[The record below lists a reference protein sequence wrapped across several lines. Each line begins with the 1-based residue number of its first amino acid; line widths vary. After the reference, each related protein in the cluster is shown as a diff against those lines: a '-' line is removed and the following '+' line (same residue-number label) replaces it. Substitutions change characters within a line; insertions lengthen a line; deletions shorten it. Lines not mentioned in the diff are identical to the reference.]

1 MYNGWKN
8 RATWN
13 VALWINND
21 EELYKKAVRWVQK
34 RRKEGKSI
42 TYTAF
47 STETSLRYKKTP
59 DGFAYV
65 SPELCKTELTRMLK
79 ELV

>member
-21 EELYKKAVRWVQK
+21 EELYKKAVRWAQK

-42 TYTAF
+42 SYTAF

-59 DGFAYV
+59 DGYAYV
-65 SPELCKTELTRMLK
+65 SPELCKTELTQMLK
-79 ELV
+79 ELI

>member
-21 EELYKKAVRWVQK
+21 EELYKKAFRWVQK

-42 TYTAF
+42 SYTAF

-59 DGFAYV
+59 DGYAYV
-65 SPELCKTELTRMLK
+65 SPELCKTELTQMLK

>member
-21 EELYKKAVRWVQK
+21 EELYKKAVRWVLK

-42 TYTAF
+42 SYTAF

-59 DGFAYV
+59 DGYAYV
-65 SPELCKTELTRMLK
+65 SPELCKTELTQMLK
-79 ELV
+79 ELI